1 MTVVARRVAVAGMA
15 AVGLMSQATVP
26 QAQTPLPGIVVT
38 APSPVVKRR
47 PAARTL
53 PSQPV
58 TDSAQDETADSSF
71 DSVFPGTLIVSDDA
85 FAPVM
90 VTTAQEL
97 EAARGATITDTLQSK
112 PGISGST
119 FAAGAN
125 RPIIR
130 GLDNFRVRIQENGIG
145 SHDVSALSEDHAFP
159 IDPFAAD
166 RVEVVRGPAT
176 LRYGSH
182 AIGGV
187 VAVENERI
195 PTSVPAGGFLSEAR
209 GGLSSVD
216 DGRDGAFKVTAGGA
230 GFVVRA
236 DGFKR
241 QTDDYDT
248 PRGKQLNTFVDS
260 EGFSIGTSYIWQSGF
275 VGVAFSRFSSLYGI
289 PGEEALEARPRIDMT
304 QDKVTSKGEWRV
316 RDYGI
321 EAIRYWFGAS
331 DYAHNE
337 VIFEEAVGH
346 DIVGTRFTNTEQEAR
361 FEVQHLPVAT
371 GLGELR
377 GAAGVQ
383 WGHRKVAGIAV
394 DEPIDALLSP
404 ATTNTAAAFLFEEL
418 QLTRQLRLQAAAR
431 IELANVTGQGLLD
444 VSDPSNP
451 VAFAGERSFTPFSA
465 SLGALYELPLG
476 VVARLTGQYVERA
489 PDAAE
494 LFSKGVHE
502 ATGTFEIGNP
512 LLEKESASTIELG
525 FKRAQGQF
533 RFDASVYYSKF
544 YGFIY
549 KQLTGVDCAET
560 LATCGDGNPDNDL
573 AQILYQ
579 QRAATFYGAEL
590 AAQYDILPIWRGV
603 LGIDTQYDFVRAQFA
618 NGENVPRIPPHRL
631 GGGIYYRDAN
641 WFARAGVLQAFRQ
654 DEIGANEIET
664 PGYTLVSAQLSYTT
678 KLEQG
683 PGWASEMTIGIK
695 GENLADDVVLNHASF
710 KRREDVL
717 LPGANVR
724 LFGSI
729 KLN

>member
-1 MTVVARRVAVAGMA
+1 MEILARAVVIVGA
-15 AVGLMSQATVP
+15 AVIGLMSHLAAP

-47 PAARTL
+47 SLPRAQSNVPAEAT
-53 PSQPV
+53 P
-58 TDSAQDETADSSF
+58 DETADLSIEP
-71 DSVFPGTLIVSDDA
+71 VVPGALIVSDD
-85 FAPVM
+85 FVPVTI
-90 VTTAQEL
+90 TTAQEL
-97 EAARGATITDTLQSK
+97 EATRGATITDTLQSK
-112 PGISGST
+112 PGISGSN

-176 LRYGSH
+176 LRYGSQ

-187 VAVENERI
+187 VAIENERI
-195 PTSVPAGGFLSEAR
+195 PTAVPSRGFSSEVR
-209 GGLSSVD
+209 GGLQSVD
-216 DGRDGAFKVTAGGA
+216 EGRDGAFKVTAGAA
-230 GFVVRA
+230 GFVVHA

-241 QTDDYDT
+241 QTEDYDT
-248 PRGKQLNTFVDS
+248 PHGKQANTFVDS
-260 EGFSIGTSYIWQSGF
+260 EGFSVGTSYVWQSGF
-275 VGVAFSRFSSLYGI
+275 AGIAFSRFASLYGI
-289 PGEEALEARPRIDMT
+289 PGNEALEARPRIDMT
-304 QDKVTSKGEWRV
+304 QDKVMSKGEWRV

-337 VIFEEAVGH
+337 VIFEEADGR
-346 DIVGTRFTNTEQEAR
+346 DIVGTRFTNREQEGR
-361 FEVQHLPVAT
+361 LEVQHLPVMT

-377 GAAGVQ
+377 GAVGAQ

-404 ATTNTAAAFLFEEL
+404 ATTNTAAAFVFEEL
-418 QLTRQLRLQAAAR
+418 QLTRRLRLQAAGR
-431 IELANVTGQGLLD
+431 IEQNDVNGQGLLD
-444 VSDPSNP
+444 FSDPINP
-451 VAFAGERSFTPFSA
+451 VPFAGERSFTPFSA

-512 LLEKESASTIELG
+512 LLRKEEASTVELG

-544 YGFIY
+544 NGFIY

-560 LATCGDGNPDNDL
+560 LATCGDGNPANDL
-573 AQILYQ
+573 AQVLYQ
-579 QRAATFYGAEL
+579 QRNANFYGAEL
-590 AAQYDILPIWRGV
+590 AAQYDVLPIWRGM
-603 LGIDTQYDFVRAQFA
+603 LGVDTQYDFVRAQFA
-618 NGENVPRIPPHRL
+618 GGENVPRIPPHRL

-641 WFARAGVLQAFRQ
+641 WFARAGVLHAFKQ
-654 DEIGANEIET
+654 DEIGVEEIET

-678 KLEQG
+678 KLDQG
-683 PGWASEMTIGIK
+683 PSWASEMTIGIK
-695 GENLADDVVLNHASF
+695 GENLADDVVLNHSSF

-729 KLN
+729 KFN

>member
-1 MTVVARRVAVAGMA
+1 V
-15 AVGLMSQATVP
+15 
-26 QAQTPLPGIVVT
+26 
-38 APSPVVKRR
+38 
-47 PAARTL
+47 
-53 PSQPV
+53 
-58 TDSAQDETADSSF
+58 
-71 DSVFPGTLIVSDDA
+71 
-85 FAPVM
+85 
-90 VTTAQEL
+90 
-97 EAARGATITDTLQSK
+97 
-112 PGISGST
+112 
-119 FAAGAN
+119 
-125 RPIIR
+125 
-130 GLDNFRVRIQENGIG
+130 
-145 SHDVSALSEDHAFP
+145 
-159 IDPFAAD
+159 
-166 RVEVVRGPAT
+166 
-176 LRYGSH
+176 
-182 AIGGV
+182 
-187 VAVENERI
+187 
-195 PTSVPAGGFLSEAR
+195 R
-209 GGLSSVD
+209 GGLQSVD
-216 DGRDGAFKVTAGGA
+216 DGRDGAFKVTAGSAA
-230 GFVVRA
+230 GFVVHA

-248 PRGKQLNTFVDS
+248 PHGKQANTFVDS
-260 EGFSIGTSYIWQSGF
+260 EGFSVGTSYIWQSGF
-275 VGVAFSRFSSLYGI
+275 AGIAFSRFSSLYGI

-304 QDKVTSKGEWRV
+304 QDKVMSKGEWRV

-337 VIFEEAVGH
+337 VIFEQADGH
-346 DIVGTRFTNTEQEAR
+346 DIVGTRFTNKEQEGR
-361 FEVQHLPVAT
+361 LEIQHLPVMT

-377 GAAGVQ
+377 GAVGAQ

-404 ATTNTAAAFLFEEL
+404 ATTNTSAAFIFEEL

-431 IELANVTGQGLLD
+431 IEQANVDGRGLLEF
-444 VSDPSNP
+444 SDPNTP
-451 VAFAGERSFTPFSA
+451 VAFVGERSFTPFSG

-512 LLEKESASTIELG
+512 LLEKEDASTIELG

-544 YGFIY
+544 NGFIY
-549 KQLTGVDCAET
+549 KQLTGIDCAET

-573 AQILYQ
+573 AQVLYQ
-579 QRAATFYGAEL
+579 QRNATFYGAEL

-603 LGIDTQYDFVRAQFA
+603 LGVDTQYDFVRAQFA
-618 NGENVPRIPPHRL
+618 GGENVPRIPPHRL
-631 GGGIYYRDAN
+631 GGGVYYRDAN
-641 WFARAGVLQAFRQ
+641 WLARAGILHAFKQ
-654 DEIGANEIET
+654 DEIGVNEIET

-683 PGWASEMTIGIK
+683 PNWASEMTIGIK
-695 GENLADDVVLNHASF
+695 GENLADDDVLNHSSF

-729 KLN
+729 KFN